1 MTRKI
6 KPQNEEIK
14 PAKPQQT
21 KVVFGFSSL
30 KPVSYVDAKND
41 SRFFIDFLKRLKML
55 SGLEWNTLWTTQRH
69 GLGTEMIGRETLRS
83 SIQKMVPEDMKN
95 IIVLRATGD
104 NHAFLGYRDGNVFQV
119 LFIEYAF
126 GDIYNH

>member
-1 MTRKI
+1 M
-6 KPQNEEIK
+6 
-14 PAKPQQT
+14 
-21 KVVFGFSSL
+21 VFGFASL

-41 SRFFIDFLKRLKML
+41 SQFFVDFLKRLKML

-69 GLGTEMIGRETLRS
+69 GLGPEMIGRENLKPS
-83 SIQKMVPEDMKN
+83 VQKLVPEDMKN
-95 IIVLRATGD
+95 LIVLRATDD